1 MKILST
7 NEMKRADAFT
17 CQLKGITSTEL
28 MEEAGIRLYRCLLE
42 ERELSLNEDKIVV
55 LSGVGNNGGDGLVIA
70 RYLLKDGF
78 DVNVILIGNLSA
90 MTVETKENLDRLI
103 TLSAKIFY
111 YKDERFYSEFERIID
126 KSTLIIDGIF
136 GIGLNKEIRG
146 GFQKAIEKVNQSTAY
161 VASIDI
167 PSGLRGDNGRIAGTC
182 IEANLTMIVNNY
194 KIGNL
199 LNDAKDV
206 QGKKVL
212 LDIGIVEDENKSNK
226 YYLDPSCLLPMPKRK
241 NNSHKY
247 NYGSVLVL
255 GGSDFMTGAPIMSA
269 YSALRTGSG
278 LSTVGILNKYVHR
291 MNNIHP
297 EIMIRGYEG
306 EAELLELLVKK
317 NVIAFGPGLGRK
329 DSYGPLLEILIE
341 KKIPMVIDADGIYYL
356 QAILQEGK
364 DYSHII
370 ITPHAGEC
378 SNLLKVDCDT
388 IANDS
393 VTYVQQLADKFGMTV
408 VLKGP
413 CTIIGN
419 REEIYFCEQ
428 GNPGMATA
436 GMGDILTGIIA
447 SLAGQGFAPLEA
459 AKIGVYLHSLCGDL
473 CAKDLGQYSMLS
485 TDLLKYLPLA
495 INTLLPRE

>member
-7 NEMKRADAFT
+7 TEMKRADAYT
-17 CQLKGITSTEL
+17 CQLEGITSTEL
-28 MEEAGIRLYRCLLE
+28 MERAGTSLYRCLLE
-42 ERELSLNEDKIVV
+42 ERELTLDQDKIVI

-70 RYLLKDGF
+70 RNLMNDGF
-78 DVNVILIGNLSA
+78 NVIVVLIGKVAA
-90 MTVETKENLDRLI
+90 MTEETKENLDRLT
-103 TLSAKIFY
+103 TLNAKIFY
-111 YKDERFYSEFERIID
+111 YEEERFYPQFEKIID
-126 KSTLIIDGIF
+126 ESTLIVDAIF
-136 GIGLNKEIRG
+136 GIGLNKEPRG
-146 GFQKAIEKVNQSTAY
+146 IFQRVIKKINESTAY
-161 VASIDI
+161 IVSIDI
-167 PSGLRGDNGRIAGTC
+167 PSGLRGDNGIVAGLC
-182 IEANLTMIVNNY
+182 VEADLTMIVNNY

-206 QGKKVL
+206 QGKKIL
-212 LDIGIVEDENKSNK
+212 LDIGIVEDEIKSNK
-226 YYLDPSCLLPMPKRK
+226 HYLDLSCLLPMPKRK

-278 LSTVGILNKYVHR
+278 LSTIGILSKYVHR

-297 EIMIRGYEG
+297 EIMIRDYEG
-306 EAELLELLVKK
+306 ETEFLELLVKK

-329 DSYGPLLEILIE
+329 DSYDQLLETLIE

-356 QAILQEGK
+356 QSVLQEGK

-378 SNLLKVDCDT
+378 SNLLRVDCDA

-393 VTYVQQLADKFGMTV
+393 VTYVQKLADKFGMTV

-436 GMGDILTGIIA
+436 GMGDVLTGIIA

-473 CAKDLGQYSMLS
+473 CAKDLGQYAMVA

-495 INTLLPRE
+495 INTLLRKE